1 MKAQSKDTSGILSQI
16 DRFVDRLS
24 IKKEIYHKIM
34 EEFSESTEIVSDLKD
49 KDYFYDILENFGP
62 TLKASKA
69 KVDLKTLYDV
79 AFHHASNSL
88 IVANKGATLFSLSHK
103 TSTPYITRHIG
114 CCVYKPGLGA
124 ELVNIGIVGN
134 IYQDKVVV
142 RSESACASSF
152 IFGSQRCNCHHQW
165 QAASELAAFLNP
177 LENIPDTKSGGEFEK
192 WVMEQFNCKE
202 NRHLPKVNGSGMVLM
217 HLDSQSGMGS
227 GYTEGEFVF
236 DLFNRASLR
245 HRGEYSA
252 EQLHEVSMKGGFDS
266 IGIMPDPRKENY
278 GVGYQITPI
287 LLDWLGC
294 SKNLILLSNNKD
306 KIQHLQNSGYKV
318 SRIKTIGMVNTAG
331 ILEEEQRISEFG
343 HLSHGGE
350 ITWQQEMD
358 RLKQDLVEHLSHDG
372 GEITWQQEMD
382 RLKQEARCS

>member
-1 MKAQSKDTSGILSQI
+1 MNNQSENAGDILSQM
-16 DRFVDRLS
+16 DEFVNRVS
-24 IKKEIYHKIM
+24 VKKKIYHKIM
-34 EEFSESTEIVSDLKD
+34 EEFSKGSKIVSDLND
-49 KDYFYDILENFGP
+49 KDYFYDVVENFGP

-79 AFHHASNSL
+79 AFHSPSNSL

-103 TSTPYITRHIG
+103 TGTPHIIRHIG

-142 RSESACASSF
+142 RSESACAASF

-177 LENIPDTKSGGEFEK
+177 IQNLPNTKLGGEFES
-192 WVMEQFNCKE
+192 WVTEQFSRKGD
-202 NRHLPKVNGSGMVLM
+202 RHLPKVDGSGMILM

-227 GYTEGEFVF
+227 GYTEGEFAF
-236 DLFNRASLR
+236 DIFNRASLR

-252 EQLHEVSMKGGFDS
+252 EQVYEVTMKGGFDS
-266 IGIMPDPRKENY
+266 IGIMPDPRKEND

-306 KIQHLQNSGYKV
+306 KIQHLENNGYKI

-331 ILEEEQRISEFG
+331 MQEEEQRISDFG
-343 HLSHGGE
+343 HLSDGSE
-350 ITWQQEMD
+350 ITWQQEME
-358 RLKQDLVEHLSHDG
+358 RLKKDVCEHLGDEEEDVVQRFKKVG
-372 GEITWQQEMD
+372 
-382 RLKQEARCS
+382 